1 MRRLD
6 PAPFLAP
13 DNIDDNVLAILCRD
27 GTNPA
32 IIQEVERRIEAM
44 DETGKSQAYLKIIL
58 CGAVRK
64 VKILVMLKNVE
75 IDLSKYEDYPF
86 VQKRSQAKI
95 AEGERRVILLMLRR
109 INPEV
114 PQDILTAVEKAD
126 TTDLEKMTLLIM
138 DQPSLEAF
146 RTSFCQ
152 S

>member
-6 PAPFLAP
+6 PAPFLAS

-64 VKILVMLKNVE
+64 VEILAMLKNAE

-86 VQKRSQAKI
+86 VQTLRWIPLVRQLGWRVKRESRGII
-95 AEGERRVILLMLRR
+95 APCR
-109 INPEV
+109 
-114 PQDILTAVEKAD
+114 
-126 TTDLEKMTLLIM
+126 
-138 DQPSLEAF
+138 
-146 RTSFCQ
+146 
-152 S
+152 